1 MAKRIV
7 IKAGT
12 SVVSTPDG
20 FPSLSRM
27 ADIVEHVSP
36 LLLFAISYLDSRSS
50 LKLSQK
56 SNLKRRLL
64 PCWLYTLYLV
74 QNISDSRDD
83 INHFTHTRLLNL
95 FEAARKS
102 SLLHQELWELAGK
115 D

>member
-1 MAKRIV
+1 
-7 IKAGT
+7 
-12 SVVSTPDG
+12 
-20 FPSLSRM
+20 
-27 ADIVEHVSP
+27 
-36 LLLFAISYLDSRSS
+36 
-50 LKLSQK
+50 
-56 SNLKRRLL
+56 L